1 MNFENSIT
9 MTLAFGDAEN
19 ALRAYETMERLAA
32 GLFAAGECTE
42 TRVRIRSDD
51 PDANFVKLKEEAN
64 REMCE
69 EEEEFHLRFQSEHD
83 FNRKAT
89 APAATAARSRAEC
102 QCEDCGGEDP
112 AIWCTRCQCELCGGT
127 APAYLHC
134 PPPEIRSGGLDEI
147 DEALVKD
154 DQQRE
159 VDRQELAAI
168 RRRQIE
174 RGGRINARISGDW
187 KGELVDEERQDL
199 DAYLSASPEERNL
212 GGLV

>member
-1 MNFENSIT
+1 MNLENSIT

-19 ALRAYETMERLAA
+19 AIRAYVTLERLAA
-32 GLFAAGECTE
+32 GLFAAGECSE
-42 TRVRIRSDD
+42 TRVRLRSDD
-51 PDANFVKLKEEAN
+51 PYANRLKEEAN
-64 REMCE
+64 SEMCE

-89 APAATAARSRAEC
+89 ALPSATAARSRAEC
-102 QCEDCGGEDP
+102 QCEGCGGDDP
-112 AIWCTRCQCELCGGT
+112 AIWCTKCQCELCGGT

-174 RGGRINARISGDW
+174 RGGRINDRISGDW
-187 KGELVDEERQDL
+187 KGELIDEERQDL
-199 DAYLSASPEERNL
+199 DAYLSASPEERKEADKC
-212 GGLV
+212 